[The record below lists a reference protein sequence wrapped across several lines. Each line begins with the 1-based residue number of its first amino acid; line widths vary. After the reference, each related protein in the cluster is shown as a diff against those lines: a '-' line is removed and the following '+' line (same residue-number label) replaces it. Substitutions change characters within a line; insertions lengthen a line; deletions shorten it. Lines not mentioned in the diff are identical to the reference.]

1 MTPLA
6 LIRHGPTGWNQEK
19 RLQGRADRPLSPEGE
34 QKVAGW
40 SVPREFLEYRW
51 FCSPLTRARQT
62 ATSLGLQCETE
73 PAIIEMDWG
82 TWEGS
87 TLEEL
92 RAIHGD
98 EIRRRTSMGLDLRPH
113 DGESPRD
120 VRDRVAVWAAGIGRA
135 GQPTGAVA
143 HQGIIRALL
152 SLATGWEMV
161 GKPPHEMDW
170 ASVHLFTVAADGAV
184 TVSRLNISLEDHPS

>member
-6 LIRHGPTGWNQEK
+6 LVRHGPTGWNQEK

-34 QKVAGW
+34 EKVAGW
-40 SVPREFLEYRW
+40 SVPAEFRDYKW
-51 FCSPLTRARQT
+51 FVSPLTRARQT
-62 ATSLGLQCETE
+62 AAALELTPETE
-73 PAIIEMDWG
+73 HAIIEMDWG
-82 TWEGS
+82 AWEGQ
-87 TLEEL
+87 TIDEL
-92 RAIHGD
+92 RAIYGD
-98 EIRRRTSMGLDLRPH
+98 EIRRRTEMGLDLRPH

-120 VRDRVAVWAAGIGRA
+120 VRDRVGKWAAGIGKA

-161 GKPPHEMDW
+161 GKPPHKMDW
-170 ASVHLFTVAADGAV
+170 TSLHLFEVAPDGV
-184 TVSRLNISLEDHPS
+184 VGVSRLNISLENN

>member
-19 RLQGRADRPLSPEGE
+19 RLQGQADRPLSPEGE
-34 QKVAGW
+34 KKVAGW
-40 SVPREFLEYRW
+40 SVPAEFRDYKW
-51 FCSPLTRARQT
+51 VVSPLTRARQT
-62 ATSLGLQCETE
+62 AAALDLTPEIA

-82 TWEGS
+82 TWEGH
-87 TLEEL
+87 TIEEL
-92 RAIHGD
+92 RGIYGD
-98 EIRRRTSMGLDLRPH
+98 EIRRRTEMGLDLRPH

-120 VRDRVAVWAAGIGRA
+120 LRDRVGAWAAAIGGN

-143 HQGIIRALL
+143 HQGVIRALL

-161 GKPPHEMDW
+161 GKPPHKMDW
-170 ASVHLFTVAADGAV
+170 ASLHLFEVAPDGAV
-184 TVSRLNISLEDHPS
+184 GVARLNISLENISP

>member
-19 RLQGRADRPLSPEGE
+19 RLQGHADRPLSPEGE
-34 QKVAGW
+34 EKVAGW
-40 SVPREFLEYRW
+40 SVPAEFRDYKW
-51 FCSPLTRARQT
+51 FASPLTRAQQT
-62 ATSLGLQCETE
+62 AAALQLVPETE

-82 TWEGS
+82 AWEGH
-87 TLEEL
+87 TIDEL
-92 RAIHGD
+92 RETYGD
-98 EIRRRTSMGLDLRPH
+98 EIRRRTEMGLDLRPH

-120 VRDRVAVWAAGIGRA
+120 VRDRVGKWATGIGKT

-161 GKPPHEMDW
+161 GEPPHKMDW
-170 ASVHLFTVAADGAV
+170 ASVHLFEIAADGAV
-184 TVSRLNISLEDHPS
+184 CISRLNISLENKLK

>member
-34 QKVAGW
+34 EKVAGW
-40 SVPREFLEYRW
+40 SVPAEFHDYKW
-51 FCSPLTRARQT
+51 FVSPLTRARQT
-62 ATSLGLQCETE
+62 AAALELTPETE
-73 PAIIEMDWG
+73 HAIIEMDWG
-82 TWEGS
+82 AWEGQ
-87 TLEEL
+87 TIDEL
-92 RAIHGD
+92 RAIYGD
-98 EIRRRTSMGLDLRPH
+98 EIRRRTEMGLDLRPP

-120 VRDRVAVWAAGIGRA
+120 VRDRVGKWAAGIGKA
-135 GQPTGAVA
+135 AQPTGAVA

-161 GKPPHEMDW
+161 GKPPHKMDW
-170 ASVHLFTVAADGAV
+170 TSLHLFEVAPDGVVA
-184 TVSRLNISLEDHPS
+184 VSRLNISLENN

>member
-34 QKVAGW
+34 EKVAGW
-40 SVPREFLEYRW
+40 SVPAEFLDYKW
-51 FCSPLTRARQT
+51 FVSPLTRAQQT
-62 ATSLGLQCETE
+62 AAALQLTPEIE

-82 TWEGS
+82 AWEGQ
-87 TLEEL
+87 TFEEL
-92 RAIHGD
+92 SVAYGD
-98 EIRRRTSMGLDLRPH
+98 EFLQRQKKGLDLRPH

-120 VRDRVAVWAAGIGRA
+120 VRDRVAIWAATIGQS

-161 GKPPHEMDW
+161 GKPPHNMDW
-170 ASVHLFTVAADGAV
+170 SSLHLFEVAPDGAV
-184 TVSRLNISLEDHPS
+184 GVARLNISLENNPP